1 MLANNG
7 HVATWCY
14 KCSHCRTKVPRKL
27 RLKHCRWR
35 KQKQKYISLSLS
47 CTQYQTS
54 IAVIL
59 KHVVVSMKAKYKYST
74 WNIHDMKR
82 MCVFS
87 RHAVANVLLQ
97 WLHLLGFSPPSA
109 HLYRKQGKRK
119 LVPKQQLTSAV
130 RAQTDSSETYRSETE
145 RILETKQNCLSSNR
159 CRWKCWKG
167 DRKMNS

>member
-35 KQKQKYISLSLS
+35 KQKQKDISLSLS

-59 KHVVVSMKAKYKYST
+59 KHVVVSMKAKYKYFT

-87 RHAVANVLLQ
+87 RHAVANILLH
-97 WLHLLGFSPPSA
+97 WLHLLGFSPPAHICTENRERGNWFQNNNWPQLSA
-109 HLYRKQGKRK
+109 LKQTAVKHTE
-119 LVPKQQLTSAV
+119 VKQK
-130 RAQTDSSETYRSETE
+130 EF
-145 RILETKQNCLSSNR
+145 
-159 CRWKCWKG
+159 
-167 DRKMNS
+167 